1 MAAQFADGGI
11 RFCYPENWK
20 LEREENDAG
29 WTVSLQSPQT
39 AFVMVCFRDDNSTPE
54 EMAHAA
60 LEALREDY
68 PELESDPTIG
78 SVAGRP
84 ATGYDVRF
92 FSLDLSNTCYLR
104 SFYTSE
110 GTILL
115 LWQANDLELEKLE
128 PVLKA
133 ICKSMVVEDD

>member
-29 WTVSLQSPQT
+29 WTVSLQSPNT
-39 AFVMVCFRDDNSTPE
+39 AFVMVCFRDDNATPE
-54 EMAHAA
+54 EMALAA
-60 LEALREDY
+60 LEALREEY
-68 PELESDPTIG
+68 PELESETTVG

-92 FSLDLSNTCYLR
+92 FSLDLSNTCFLR
-104 SFYTSE
+104 SFHTSE

-115 LWQANDLELEKLE
+115 LWQATDLELEKIE
-128 PVLKA
+128 PVLRA

>member
-29 WTVSLQSPQT
+29 WTVSLQSPST

-54 EMAHAA
+54 EMALAA
-60 LEALREDY
+60 LEALREEY
-68 PELESDPTIG
+68 PELESEVAVG
-78 SVAGRP
+78 AVAGRP

-92 FSLDLSNTCYLR
+92 FSLDLSNTCFLR
-104 SFYTSE
+104 SFHTSE

-115 LWQANDLELEKLE
+115 LWQATDLELEKIE
-128 PVLKA
+128 PVLRA
-133 ICKSMVVEDD
+133 ICKSMVVEED